1 MFSHFWSQKPHSSH
15 SLRSESWKH
24 WKEAG
29 SIVDVRF
36 FAVTLSSLVEP
47 LEKVT
52 GASICYKQEHLT
64 LTSKINRKKVKL
76 TDTGSAVIGHLHP
89 LGADTD
95 AALQRALAVVVTA
108 ETCAQIA
115 RWKYYPGSMNSLHV
129 SVKWAKLEILKTTRR
144 LSQRHRFLSSM
155 GNELKFTI
163 N

>member
-52 GASICYKQEHLT
+52 AASICGKQEHLT
-64 LTSKINRKKVKL
+64 LTSKINRK
-76 TDTGSAVIGHLHP
+76 S
-89 LGADTD
+89 
-95 AALQRALAVVVTA
+95 
-108 ETCAQIA
+108 
-115 RWKYYPGSMNSLHV
+115 
-129 SVKWAKLEILKTTRR
+129 KTHRYR
-144 LSQRHRFLSSM
+144 ICCHWPPSSPWGRHRCRPPASSCSRGHSRDLRTDCSLKILS
-155 GNELKFTI
+155 GVNEFSSRVCEMSKVGDIKNHKNIVSKQAIPLL
-163 N
+163 NG